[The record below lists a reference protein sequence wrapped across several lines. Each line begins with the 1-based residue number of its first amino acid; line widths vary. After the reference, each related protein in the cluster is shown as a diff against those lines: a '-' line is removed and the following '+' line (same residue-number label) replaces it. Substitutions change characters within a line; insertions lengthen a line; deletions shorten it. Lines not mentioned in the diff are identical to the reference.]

1 MRMSGNQISLIV
13 DEFGGIAGLITLK
26 NLLTELA
33 GQVGE
38 EGEAPEEEFEAINKF
53 TFKVDGGMDIN
64 EAKEGNYRTPEEYNQ
79 ALLEME
85 EHILYEYF
93 PDEAKQRAA
102 EAARAAESMEA
113 KQARE
118 VALRKQQSTVEMP
131 KDYRDGGRVRLI

>member
-1 MRMSGNQISLIV
+1 MEEYGRDSQLDVGKGIDLKSPEPFVTLATKILRDRGEKAIFAGVNPVVRRYLI
-13 DEFGGIAGLITLK
+13 
-26 NLLTELA
+26 
-33 GQVGE
+33 
-38 EGEAPEEEFEAINKF
+38 EARK
-53 TFKVDGGMDIN
+53 
-64 EAKEGNYRTPEEYNQ
+64 GNYRTPEEYNQ
-79 ALLEME
+79 ALLDME

-102 EAARAAESMEA
+102 EAARGAESMEA

>member
-1 MRMSGNQISLIV
+1 MEEYARDSQFVGKDI
-13 DEFGGIAGLITLK
+13 DLK
-26 NLLTELA
+26 NAEPFASLA
-33 GQVGE
+33 TKIFHERGDMTAFADIRPLVRRY
-38 EGEAPEEEFEAINKF
+38 
-53 TFKVDGGMDIN
+53 IN

-79 ALLEME
+79 ALLDME

>member
-1 MRMSGNQISLIV
+1 
-13 DEFGGIAGLITLK
+13 
-26 NLLTELA
+26 
-33 GQVGE
+33 
-38 EGEAPEEEFEAINKF
+38 
-53 TFKVDGGMDIN
+53 
-64 EAKEGNYRTPEEYNQ
+64 
-79 ALLEME
+79 ME